1 MTRQMTRRSP
11 CSREST
17 ASCLSVSKV
26 AWRQESFSYEAK
38 FKGSGIVSLPN
49 ERRRAIRLLVMCAIV
64 RMGRSRHS
72 QRDRRAVSKRS
83 NTISRPDRS
92 GPLWIKWKKF
102 FWSRRDVIQHF
113 ELRDDLLTNMDHLK
127 SLIREVPDF
136 PKPGINF
143 YDITTLLKHP
153 EGLRNTVD
161 ALAAQFEGERVDSV
175 IGVEARGFIFAPALA
190 YHLGAG
196 FVPVRKPRKL
206 PAECASISYDL
217 EYGQDTLEIHRDA
230 IGDGHRVLIAD
241 DLLATGGTAR
251 AVVDLVEQLGGTV
264 VGLVFV
270 VELEFL
276 PGREKLAGYDVRSLI
291 KYQS

>member
-1 MTRQMTRRSP
+1 M
-11 CSREST
+11 
-17 ASCLSVSKV
+17 
-26 AWRQESFSYEAK
+26 
-38 FKGSGIVSLPN
+38 
-49 ERRRAIRLLVMCAIV
+49 
-64 RMGRSRHS
+64 
-72 QRDRRAVSKRS
+72 
-83 NTISRPDRS
+83 
-92 GPLWIKWKKF
+92 
-102 FWSRRDVIQHF
+102 
-113 ELRDDLLTNMDHLK
+113 DDLK
-127 SLIREVPDF
+127 KLIREVPDF

-153 EGLRNTVD
+153 DGLRQTVD
-161 ALAAQFEGERVDSV
+161 ALAAEYDGEKVDTV

-196 FVPVRKPRKL
+196 FVPVRKPKKL

-230 IGDGHRVLIAD
+230 VGNGHRVLIAD

-251 AVVDLVEQLGGTV
+251 AVCDLVEELGGTV
-264 VGLVFV
+264 AGLVFV

-276 PGREKLAGYDVRSLI
+276 PGRQKLEGYDVRSLI